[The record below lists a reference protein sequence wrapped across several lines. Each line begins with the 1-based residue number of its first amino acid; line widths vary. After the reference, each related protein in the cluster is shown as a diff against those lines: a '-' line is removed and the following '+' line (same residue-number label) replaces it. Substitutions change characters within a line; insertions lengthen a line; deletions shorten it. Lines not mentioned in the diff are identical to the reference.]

1 MTDKQIQRIQKRI
14 KFLRGRLTAE
24 KRQFGGYHDGAG
36 IRYVIPELYMQIMDF
51 KGAMY
56 YFRWFAKTFPD
67 DIGFPAFN
75 LFWSMTLFHNN
86 KIDAAIKKAYET
98 AFSNTYLI
106 DLIYERNPKA
116 IDKSET
122 MGFESIDYAKE
133 VYQDC
138 VKLMTLEFQTWLSY
152 ISDTDDFKANMNRF
166 ISLQKLIEDEPVGKM
181 RTHLIDE
188 STKFEKATTGR

>member
-1 MTDKQIQRIQKRI
+1 MTDKQIQRIQRRI

-67 DIGFPAFN
+67 DIGFPDFN

-106 DLIYERNPKA
+106 DLIYERDPHPL
-116 IDKSET
+116 DKSET

-133 VYQDC
+133 VYQGC
-138 VKLMTLEFQTWLSY
+138 VNLMTLEFQTWLDY
-152 ISDTDDFKANMNRF
+152 ISGTDDFKANLNRF
-166 ISLQKLIEDEPVGKM
+166 ISLEKLIKDEPVGEM
-181 RTHLIDE
+181 RSHLINE
-188 STKFEKATTGR
+188 SRKFEKSITGR